1 MTSDMLSNLQP
12 SGEKKRVPHVPRV
25 VNITQEKDETPSTK
39 TLYFE
44 DKISAKS
51 QPGQYLMVWIPGIDE
66 IPMCTSFISGQSESA
81 ITVRNV
87 GEATNELYKMKINQ
101 QIGVRG
107 PYGKGFTIN
116 NIKNALI
123 VAGGSGGVPLGPLSD
138 LLKKEKIK
146 FTCIIGA
153 PTADELLFKERHKLN
168 TETVGGKVL
177 PITED
182 GSYGTI
188 GLASEI
194 AETEIQKKNYDMIY
208 TCGPEPM
215 IKKIVDLGLEH
226 KIPVQASLERI
237 IKCGIGICGSCVLD
251 SLRVCKDGP
260 VLDGETINKL
270 KEFNVSKRDASGKII
285 QI

>member
-1 MTSDMLSNLQP
+1 MLRNLQL
-12 SGEKKRVPHVPRV
+12 SGEKKITHTPRI
-25 VNITQEKDETPSTK
+25 VNITQESIETVSIK
-39 TLYFE
+39 SLYFDDE
-44 DKISAKS
+44 LSAKS

-66 IPMCTSFISGQSESA
+66 IPMSISFMSGETQSA
-81 ITVRNV
+81 VTVRNV
-87 GEATNELYKMKINQ
+87 GQATNELYSMKHNQ

-107 PYGKGFTIN
+107 PYGKGFNID

-153 PTADELLFKERHKLN
+153 PVAGELLFLERHQLN
-168 TETVGGKVL
+168 AKEVEGRVL
-177 PITED
+177 PMTDD

-188 GLASEI
+188 GLASEM
-194 AETEIQKKNYDMIY
+194 AETEIKKEEYDMIY

-215 IKKIVDLGLEH
+215 IKKIVDLGLENS
-226 KIPVQASLERI
+226 IPVQASLERI

-260 VLDGETINKL
+260 VFDGKTIKNL
-270 KEFNVSKRDASGKII
+270 KEFNVSKRDASGKSVPI
-285 QI
+285 

>member
-1 MTSDMLSNLQP
+1 MLRNLQL
-12 SGEKKRVPHVPRV
+12 SGEKKITHTPRI
-25 VNITQEKDETPSTK
+25 VNITQESIETVSIK
-39 TLYFE
+39 SLYFDDE
-44 DKISAKS
+44 LCAKS

-66 IPMCTSFISGQSESA
+66 IPMSISFMSGETQSA
-81 ITVRNV
+81 VTVRNV
-87 GEATNELYKMKINQ
+87 GQATNELYSMKHNQ

-107 PYGKGFTIN
+107 PYGKGFNID

-153 PTADELLFKERHKLN
+153 PVAGELLFLERHQLN
-168 TETVGGKVL
+168 AKEVEGRVL
-177 PITED
+177 PMTDD

-188 GLASEI
+188 GLASEK
-194 AETEIQKKNYDMIY
+194 AETEIKKEEYNMIY

-215 IKKIVDLGLEH
+215 IKKIVDLGLENS
-226 KIPVQASLERI
+226 IPVQASLERI

-260 VLDGETINKL
+260 VFDGKTIKNL
-270 KEFNVSKRDASGKII
+270 KEFNVLKRDASGKSVPI
-285 QI
+285 

>member
-1 MTSDMLSNLQP
+1 MQL
-12 SGEKKRVPHVPRV
+12 SGEKKITHTPRI
-25 VNITQEKDETPSTK
+25 VNITQESIETISIK
-39 TLYFE
+39 SLYFDDE
-44 DKISAKS
+44 LSAKS

-66 IPMCTSFISGQSESA
+66 IPMSISFMSGEIQSA
-81 ITVRNV
+81 VTVRNV
-87 GEATNELYKMKINQ
+87 GQATSELYSMKNNQ

-107 PYGKGFTIN
+107 PYGKGFNID

-153 PTADELLFKERHKLN
+153 PVAGELLFLERHQLN
-168 TETVGGKVL
+168 AKAVEGRVL
-177 PITED
+177 PITDD

-188 GLASEI
+188 GLASEM
-194 AETEIQKKNYDMIY
+194 AETEIKKEEYDMIY

-215 IKKIVDLGLEH
+215 IKKIVDLGLENS
-226 KIPVQASLERI
+226 IPVQASLERI

-260 VLDGETINKL
+260 VFDGETIKDL
-270 KEFNVSKRDASGKII
+270 KEFNVSKRDASGKSVPI
-285 QI
+285 

>member
-1 MTSDMLSNLQP
+1 MLRTLQL
-12 SGEKKRVPHVPRV
+12 SGEKKITHTPRIV
-25 VNITQEKDETPSTK
+25 KIKQESIETISIK
-39 TLYFE
+39 SLYFDDE
-44 DKISAKS
+44 LSAKS

-66 IPMCTSFISGQSESA
+66 IPMSISFMSGETESA
-81 ITVRNV
+81 VTVRNV
-87 GEATNELYKMKINQ
+87 GSATNELYSMKNNQ

-107 PYGKGFTIN
+107 PYGKGFNID

-153 PTADELLFKERHKLN
+153 PVAGELLFLERHQLN
-168 TETVGGKVL
+168 TQAVGGRVL
-177 PITED
+177 PITDD

-188 GLASEI
+188 GLASEM
-194 AETEIQKKNYDMIY
+194 AETEIKKEEYDMIY

-215 IKKIVDLGLEH
+215 IKKIVDLALENS
-226 KIPVQASLERI
+226 IPVQASLERI

-260 VLDGETINKL
+260 VFDGETIKDL
-270 KEFNVSKRDASGKII
+270 KEFNVSKRDASGKSVPI
-285 QI
+285 

>member
-1 MTSDMLSNLQP
+1 MLRNLQL
-12 SGEKKRVPHVPRV
+12 SGENKITHTPRI
-25 VNITQEKDETPSTK
+25 VNITQESIETGSIK
-39 TLYFE
+39 SLYFDDE
-44 DKISAKS
+44 LSAKS

-66 IPMCTSFISGQSESA
+66 IPMSISFMSGEIQSA
-81 ITVRNV
+81 VTVRNV
-87 GEATNELYKMKINQ
+87 GEATNELYSMKNNQ

-107 PYGKGFTIN
+107 PYGKGFNID

-153 PTADELLFKERHKLN
+153 PVAGELLFLERHQLN
-168 TETVGGKVL
+168 AKAVGGKVL
-177 PITED
+177 PITDD

-188 GLASEI
+188 GLASEM
-194 AETEIQKKNYDMIY
+194 AETEIKKEEYDIIY

-215 IKKIVDLGLEH
+215 IKKIVDLGLENS
-226 KIPVQASLERI
+226 IPVQASLERI

-260 VLDGETINKL
+260 VFDGKTIKDL
-270 KEFNVSKRDASGKII
+270 KEFNVSKRDASGKSVPI
-285 QI
+285 

>member
-1 MTSDMLSNLQP
+1 
-12 SGEKKRVPHVPRV
+12 
-25 VNITQEKDETPSTK
+25 
-39 TLYFE
+39 
-44 DKISAKS
+44 
-51 QPGQYLMVWIPGIDE
+51 MVWIPSIDE
-66 IPMCTSFISGQSESA
+66 IPMSISFMSGETQSA
-81 ITVRNV
+81 VTVRNV
-87 GEATNELYKMKINQ
+87 GQATHELYSMKNNQ

-107 PYGKGFTIN
+107 PYGKGFNID

-153 PTADELLFKERHKLN
+153 PVAAELLFLERHQLN
-168 TETVGGKVL
+168 AKAVEGRVL
-177 PITED
+177 PITDD

-188 GLASEI
+188 GLASEM
-194 AETEIQKKNYDMIY
+194 AETEIKKEEYDMIY

-215 IKKIVDLGLEH
+215 IKKIVDLGLENS
-226 KIPVQASLERI
+226 IPVQASLERI

-260 VLDGETINKL
+260 VFDGKTIKDL
-270 KEFNVSKRDASGKII
+270 KEFNVSKRDASGKSVPI
-285 QI
+285 

>member
-1 MTSDMLSNLQP
+1 MLRNLQL
-12 SGEKKRVPHVPRV
+12 SGEKKITHTPRI
-25 VNITQEKDETPSTK
+25 VNITQESIETVSIK
-39 TLYFE
+39 SLYFDDE
-44 DKISAKS
+44 LSAKS

-66 IPMCTSFISGQSESA
+66 IPMSISFMSGETQSA
-81 ITVRNV
+81 VTVRNV
-87 GEATNELYKMKINQ
+87 GQATNELCSMKKNQ

-107 PYGKGFTIN
+107 PYGKGFNID

-153 PTADELLFKERHKLN
+153 PVAGELLFLERHQLN
-168 TETVGGKVL
+168 ANAVGGKVS
-177 PITED
+177 PMTDD
-182 GSYGTI
+182 GSYGTT
-188 GLASEI
+188 GLASEM
-194 AETEIQKKNYDMIY
+194 AETEIKKEEYDVIY

-215 IKKIVDLGLEH
+215 IQKIVDLGLENS
-226 KIPVQASLERI
+226 IRVQASLERI

-260 VLDGETINKL
+260 VFDGETIKGL
-270 KEFNVSKRDASGKII
+270 KEFNVTKRDASGKSVPI
-285 QI
+285 